1 MISLKENYRAM
12 GFSEPPFNQTP
23 DTDFFYLSKQHL
35 AALYHLQYGMLSDG
49 FTMLTGEVG
58 LGKTLLCRQ
67 LLKIRVKGI
76 KTVYIYNTYINLVDL
91 LKSIYYDLTGI
102 GLVCESSGKCFY
114 AINQVLLRM
123 AKEGEKVV
131 IVIDE
136 AHCLEPGVLE
146 GLRHLS
152 NLETEKSKLL
162 SFLMVGQPELEKRL
176 AKKDMRQLAQRISV
190 RHVLKP
196 LAYRDTRDYIDHRMK
211 LAAANSAVDAGQLV
225 FHYPSPF
232 FSEYAKYMV
241 YRYSRGVPRR
251 INQICDRALL
261 ACAVKGDRKIGSWT
275 VRRAAREILG

>member
-1 MISLKENYRAM
+1 MINLKENYRAM
-12 GFSEPPFNQTP
+12 GFSESPFNQTP

-67 LLKIRVKGI
+67 LLKMRVKGI
-76 KTVYIYNTYINLVDL
+76 KTVYIYNTYVNLVDL
-91 LKSIYYDLTGI
+91 LKSIYYDLTGTN
-102 GLVCESSGKCFY
+102 LACESSGKCFY
-114 AINQVLLRM
+114 EINRVLLRM
-123 AKEGEKVV
+123 AEKDEKVV
-131 IVIDE
+131 LVIDE

-152 NLETEKSKLL
+152 NLETEKSKFL

-176 AKKDMRQLAQRISV
+176 AKNDMRQLAQRISV
-190 RHVLKP
+190 RHILKP
-196 LAYRDTRDYIDHRMK
+196 LVYMDTRDYINHRMK
-211 LAAANSAVDAGQLV
+211 LAATNSTA
-225 FHYPSPF
+225 PF
-232 FSEYAKYMV
+232 FSEYAKYMI
-241 YRYSRGVPRR
+241 YRYSKGVPRR

-261 ACAVKGDRKIGSWT
+261 ASAVKGDRKIGSWT